1 MVSSVSTVHETT
13 GCQLRDRKVEKK
25 NAGNCH
31 LGKMAEACNKL
42 ETKEVSASWENDNVV
57 T

>member
-1 MVSSVSTVHETT
+1 MRQLGASWETEEKS
-13 GCQLRDRKVEKK
+13 RKK
-25 NAGNCH
+25 NIGNCC